1 MKIYIVNITPQ
12 SLKNKINI
20 FKQDYEFSEK
30 IKYEL
35 NSIDYGLHIIQDNK
49 IHLLESTFNT
59 DYQLIKNYEN
69 VDLLI
74 DKSNNKLI
82 PVKSQMPVNYVIS
95 IINVFEFKVL
105 KKSKLSLIVE
115 CLEET
120 ENFVK
125 KLTPVNFYFNYNN
138 DNLDLKDTFFQEEFN
153 VFLSKLN

>member
-12 SLKNKINI
+12 SLKNKINL

-49 IHLLESTFNT
+49 IHLVESTFNT

-74 DKSNNKLI
+74 DKSNYKLI
-82 PVKSQMPVNYVIS
+82 PVKSQMPVNYVIT
-95 IINVFEFKVL
+95 IHHVFEFKVL
-105 KKSKLSLIVE
+105 KNSKLSLIIE

-125 KLTPVNFYFNYNN
+125 KLIPVNFYFNYNN